1 MNTSREYLMNELEN
15 KYKMIESRV
24 HQAKREDYELIDLII
39 PYCVEEVDFEM
50 AEKLCRLYINS
61 AMPNLVYIAVQ
72 CVGHI
77 ARVYEKLV
85 DIKIIHKIIHIA
97 NDHESV
103 YYPSKDQAV
112 DVLYEIQELAEDD
125 IYSKYP
131 VNNNYTNKIE
141 FQKERFYEKG
151 KSVNPQSLFHLRV
164 QVLPDRPRQYAAD
177 GENFRAVVIDE
188 YLPGKYC
195 YHFREY
201 SELSNNL
208 KFSAQLIR
216 DQLPDEEE
224 E

>member
-1 MNTSREYLMNELEN
+1 MNDLEN

-24 HQAKREDYELIDLII
+24 NQVDREVYELIDFIL
-39 PYCVEEVDFEM
+39 PYCMEEMDFEM

-61 AMPNLVYIAVQ
+61 AMPNLVYIGVQ
-72 CVGHI
+72 CAGHI
-77 ARVYEKLV
+77 ARVYKKIV
-85 DIKIIHKIIHIA
+85 DIKIIQNIIHIA
-97 NDHESV
+97 NDHRPV

-125 IYSKYP
+125 IYSKYS

-141 FQKERFYEKG
+141 FQKKQRYEKG

-164 QVLPDRPRQYAAD
+164 RVLPDRPRQYAAE

-195 YHFREY
+195 YHFRKY
-201 SELSNNL
+201 SELSYNL
-208 KFSAQLIR
+208 EFNDQLIR